1 VPRRTLGA
9 KTSSVV
15 VPEAAAGAAWKR
27 PATAIAVALF
37 AYGGLTAAFFRS
49 SGRGPDAFV
58 VIPRVAN
65 EGSAP
70 EWLPGAEVERLN
82 SLASGV
88 RGRSILSPHL
98 ASDLA
103 ACYEESPWVSRV
115 LHVRRAYPNRLD
127 VALAIR
133 KPVAFVRKSSGP
145 AVVLDAE
152 GWRLPV
158 SADPAALVRL
168 TGTVSH
174 PPRAGSR
181 WDSMR
186 VTDGL
191 RALARYSAFIEE
203 ESSRGNFA
211 PVELR
216 VGGWSRPD
224 GRPIVEIVTRSGF
237 PVVWGVD
244 LPRGEASVAGPSA
257 EEKLAALAAALP
269 RVARERRPLAYVS
282 VRHRSGVVL
291 GYKDGSPADGRAGGR

>member
-1 VPRRTLGA
+1 MGP

-15 VPEAAAGAAWKR
+15 VPEEAAGRAWKR
-27 PATAIAVALF
+27 PVAAVAVSIL
-37 AYGGLTAAFFRS
+37 AYAGLTTAFFRS

-58 VIPRVAN
+58 VIPRVAS
-65 EGSAP
+65 EGCAP
-70 EWLPGAEVERLN
+70 EWLPAPEVERLN

-88 RGRSILSPHL
+88 HGTSILSPHL
-98 ASDLA
+98 ARDLA

-115 LHVRRAYPNRLD
+115 LHIRRAYPNRLD

-133 KPVAFVRKSSGP
+133 EPVAFVRKSSGP
-145 AVVLDAE
+145 TVVLDAE

-168 TGTVSH
+168 TGTVSP

-181 WDSMR
+181 WDSLR

-191 RALARYSAFIEE
+191 RALGRYLAFVGEE
-203 ESSRGNFA
+203 PSRGRFA

-224 GRPIVEIVTRSGF
+224 GRPLIEIVTKRGF
-237 PVVWGVD
+237 PIVWGVD
-244 LPRGEASVAGPSA
+244 LPGGAASVAGPSA
-257 EEKLAALAAALP
+257 EEKLAALATTLP
-269 RVARERRPLAYVS
+269 KVTRQTRPIAYLS

-291 GYKDGSPADGRAGGR
+291 GFGEGGPPHGRAGGR

>member
-1 VPRRTLGA
+1 MGP

-15 VPEAAAGAAWKR
+15 VPEEAAGGAWKR
-27 PATAIAVALF
+27 PVAAVAVALL

-58 VIPRVAN
+58 VVPRVAN
-65 EGSAP
+65 KGCAP
-70 EWLPGAEVERLN
+70 NWLPAAEVERLN

-88 RGRSILSPHL
+88 RGRSILSQHL
-98 ASDLA
+98 ARDLA
-103 ACYEESPWVSRV
+103 VCYEESPWVSRV

-127 VALAIR
+127 VTLAIR
-133 KPVAFVRKSSGP
+133 KPVAFVRKASGP
-145 AVVLDAE
+145 TVVLDAE

-158 SADPAALVRL
+158 SADPTGLVRL
-168 TGTVSH
+168 TGTVSR

-191 RALARYSAFIEE
+191 RALGRYGAFIDEQP
-203 ESSRGNFA
+203 SLRNFA

-224 GRPIVEIVTRSGF
+224 GRPVVEIVTKRGF

-244 LPRGEASVAGPSA
+244 LPGGAASVAGPSA

-269 RVARERRPLAYVS
+269 RVARETRSIGYVS

-291 GYKDGSPADGRAGGR
+291 GSGDGAAPHGRGGRR